1 MTFLPYKLA
10 DPSKCF
16 LFTPEEPKGG
26 PTGFVYYLSI
36 PDVIQTMM
44 DCGMNLDK
52 ETVLRHLLDSE
63 VTGDLSHLLKKN
75 HWSADVTAPLTAVIV
90 KDRAAVPMFA
100 SSVVAQ
106 TLAFFAYS
114 QHSIKMQE
122 SKSVSL
128 LLLTLRTD
136 SLLGG
141 AAPFTNPLG
150 SFWLADVS
158 TLHSLLKAGKASLE
172 VHPFHMSVNHT
183 QSKRLSHADVRA
195 ETKAFGMQKRKAML
209 EECVSFLTVD
219 LERKRDQLK
228 RIKQKMED
236 QAAAEPEGNTSEP
249 PADSA
254 PAAS

>member
-10 DPSKCF
+10 DSSKCF
-16 LFTPEEPKGG
+16 LFASDQPKGS
-26 PTGFVYYLSI
+26 PSGFVYYLSI

-44 DCGMNLDK
+44 DCGVSMDK
-52 ETVLRHLLDSE
+52 EMVLRNLLDSE
-63 VTGDLSHLLKKN
+63 VTADLALLLKKN

-106 TLAFFAYS
+106 TLAFFAFS
-114 QHSIKMQE
+114 QHAIQQQE
-122 SKSVSL
+122 NKSVSL

-158 TLHSLLKAGKASLE
+158 TLLSLLKDGKAALE
-172 VHPFHMSVNHT
+172 VEPFHMSVNNT
-183 QSKRLSHADVRA
+183 QSKRLSHSDVRA

-209 EECVSFLTVD
+209 EECVSFLTLD
-219 LERKRDQLK
+219 LERKKTQLK
-228 RIKQKMED
+228 KIEQKMEER
-236 QAAAEPEGNTSEP
+236 AAAEANETTSGPP
-249 PADSA
+249 PAES
-254 PAAS
+254 